1 MCSMLADRKK
11 ESCTR
16 VLCGLVQWICG
27 TGGQGRLEARAVVRA
42 GRSAE
47 TREQRTEPRFGLMG
61 GRGRGRPEARAQD
74 TVQLPASDLPD
85 RDLAGLAAVAG

>member
-1 MCSMLADRKK
+1 MCTMLADRKK

-61 GRGRGRPEARAQD
+61 GRPEARAQD